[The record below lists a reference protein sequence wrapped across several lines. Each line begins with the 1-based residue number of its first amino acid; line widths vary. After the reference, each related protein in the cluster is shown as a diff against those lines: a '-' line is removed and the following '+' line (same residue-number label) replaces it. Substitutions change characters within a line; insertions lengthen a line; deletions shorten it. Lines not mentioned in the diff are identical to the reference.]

1 MSELIVAA
9 VFGLLGGLLRSIVG
23 LAKHFRA
30 KKKTKFK
37 VKYFIITLILAGFIG
52 MLLSA
57 AFAANYLIY
66 LVVGY
71 AGIDLLENL
80 VKITKRKE

>member
-1 MSELIVAA
+1 MAEIISAA
-9 VFGLLGGLLRSIVG
+9 IFGLLGGLLRSVVG
-23 LAKHFRA
+23 ITKHYRA

-37 VKYFIITLILAGFIG
+37 IKYFIITLILAGLIG

-57 AFAANYLIY
+57 SFAANYLIY

-71 AGIDLLENL
+71 AGIDLLENI
-80 VKITKRKE
+80 VKITKRED

>member
-1 MSELIVAA
+1 MSVIITAA
-9 VFGLLGGLLRSIVG
+9 IFGLLGGLLRSVVG
-23 LAKHFRA
+23 ITKHYRA
-30 KKKTKFK
+30 KKKTKLK
-37 VKYFIITLILAGFIG
+37 KKYFIITLIIAGLIG

-80 VKITKRKE
+80 VKITKKQD

>member
-1 MSELIVAA
+1 MAYIITAA
-9 VFGLLGGLLRSIVG
+9 VFGLLGGLLRSVVG
-23 LAKHFRA
+23 ITKHYRT

-37 VKYFIITLILAGFIG
+37 TSYFIMTLIIAGLIG

-71 AGIDLLENL
+71 AGIDILENL
-80 VKITKRKE
+80 VKIIKKED